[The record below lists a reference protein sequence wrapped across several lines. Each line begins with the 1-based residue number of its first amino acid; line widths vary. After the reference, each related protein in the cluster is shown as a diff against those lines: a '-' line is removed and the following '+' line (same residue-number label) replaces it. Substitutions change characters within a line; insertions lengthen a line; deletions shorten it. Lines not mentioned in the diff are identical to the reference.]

1 MARGLEERDEA
12 MQRRARALAEQAI
25 ERNQIW
31 VRRLGIAPTDPRARE
46 RWIEAV
52 TTVVA
57 YRDRWNID
65 DERLPLGPKGPARSI
80 EAINQ
85 RNLARAA
92 LDRASRLS
100 EPPERG
106 DPSRELSMLVSSR
119 PEDRACKA
127 LRSSGRPVFTV
138 LGG

>member
-1 MARGLEERDEA
+1 MARGLEEREEA
-12 MQRRARALAEQAI
+12 IQRRARVLAEQAI

-31 VRRLGIAPTDPRARE
+31 VRRLGIAPSDPRARE

-65 DERLPLGPKGPARSI
+65 DEHLPLGPKGPARTV
-80 EAINQ
+80 EGINQ

-100 EPPERG
+100 YA
-106 DPSRELSMLVSSR
+106 SRARR
-119 PEDRACKA
+119 PEPEAVDVG
-127 LRSSGRPVFTV
+127 LTPT
-138 LGG
+138 GGPSL

>member
-12 MQRRARALAEQAI
+12 MERRARALAEQAI
-25 ERNQIW
+25 ERNQVW
-31 VRRLGIAPTDPRARE
+31 VRRLGIAPRDQRARE

-65 DERLPLGPKGPARSI
+65 DEHLPLGPKGPARSI

-92 LDRASRLS
+92 LERASRLS
-100 EPPERG
+100 HAFG
-106 DPSRELSMLVSSR
+106 GWR
-119 PEDRACKA
+119 PEPKA
-127 LRSSGRPVFTV
+127 VDVGLISTSGPS
-138 LGG
+138 L

>member
-25 ERNQIW
+25 ERNEIW
-31 VRRLGIAPTDPRARE
+31 VRRFGIAPTDPRARE

-57 YRDRWNID
+57 YRERWNID
-65 DERLPLGPKGPARSI
+65 DERLPIGPKGPARSI

-92 LDRASRLS
+92 LERASRLS
-100 EPPERG
+100 RAAETPCSPG
-106 DPSRELSMLVSSR
+106 AADIGLIATGGPSL
-119 PEDRACKA
+119 
-127 LRSSGRPVFTV
+127 
-138 LGG
+138 

>member
-31 VRRLGIAPTDPRARE
+31 VRRLGIAPSDPRARE

-85 RNLARAA
+85 RSLARAA

-100 EPPERG
+100 DASGLR
-106 DPSRELSMLVSSR
+106 R
-119 PEDRACKA
+119 PEAEAVDVG
-127 LRSSGRPVFTV
+127 LVPN
-138 LGG
+138 GGPSL

>member
-1 MARGLEERDEA
+1 MALGLEEQDEA
-12 MQRRARALAEQAI
+12 MQRRARALAEEAI

-31 VRRLGIAPTDPRARE
+31 VRRLGIAPTDPRARG

-65 DERLPLGPKGPARSI
+65 DEHLPLGPKGPVRTI

-92 LDRASRLS
+92 LDRASRLTYGS
-100 EPPERG
+100 G
-106 DPSRELSMLVSSR
+106 AQR
-119 PEDRACKA
+119 PE
-127 LRSSGRPVFTV
+127 
-138 LGG
+138 LGAVAVEIIPAGGPGL

>member
-1 MARGLEERDEA
+1 MRSGYAGSA
-12 MQRRARALAEQAI
+12 S
-25 ERNQIW
+25 
-31 VRRLGIAPTDPRARE
+31 RLPILRARE

-65 DERLPLGPKGPARSI
+65 DNAATPRPERPSANI

-85 RNLARAA
+85 RKLARAA

-100 EPPERG
+100 YASEAQ
-106 DPSRELSMLVSSR
+106 
-119 PEDRACKA
+119 RA
-127 LRSSGRPVFTV
+127 
-138 LGG
+138 

>member
-1 MARGLEERDEA
+1 
-12 MQRRARALAEQAI
+12 LAEQAI
-25 ERNQIW
+25 ERNQTW
-31 VRRLGIAPTDPRARE
+31 VRWLGIAPTEPPAKE

-65 DERLPLGPKGPARSI
+65 DEHLPLGPKGPARSI
-80 EAINQ
+80 EAISQ

-100 EPPERG
+100 GASEARQPEPGAVDVGLIPTRG
-106 DPSRELSMLVSSR
+106 PSL
-119 PEDRACKA
+119 
-127 LRSSGRPVFTV
+127 
-138 LGG
+138 